1 MPGHRCILHAVA
13 LRGADLEPV
22 LQYID
27 EAIRKGITNNEF
39 LTKVGR

>member
-1 MPGHRCILHAVA
+1 M
-13 LRGADLEPV
+13 EPV

-39 LTKVGR
+39 LTKVRQHCRAAPP